1 METLKKPINI
11 AGRTVPLISIV
22 ISGLLLLCSLCCCGT
37 LALPSPT
44 PTPTPS
50 LTSTATAPPTKIVE
64 ATQTPSPT
72 TAVTNTP
79 LPSPTNTP
87 PPAETPTPTPPPIP
101 EDAQEAQVIN
111 VVDGDTIKVR
121 IDGETQTVRYIG
133 IDTPETKHPN
143 KPVEW
148 MGPEATEA
156 NKELVAGKEVW
167 LVKDVSETDQYGRLL
182 RYVYLADGTFVNAEL
197 VKQGYAQAS
206 TYPPDVE
213 HSELFAELQ
222 SEARENERGLWGAT
236 PTPTNTPT
244 TLPPTATSTRPTN
257 TPAPPTPV
265 PTEPPPTDAS
275 TNPPPTATSP
285 PAAAPGEVTI
295 SYIFYDG
302 VVKRVESDEYA
313 VIKNVG
319 GSSVNLSGWRLNAG
333 NPGQDF
339 WFPNFELQ
347 PGQECRVYTNEN
359 HPESCGFSFGSGQAL
374 WNNGGDCGHLYDNNG
389 AEVSSYCY

>member
-1 METLKKPINI
+1 MIDI
-11 AGRTVPLISIV
+11 
-22 ISGLLLLCSLCCCGT
+22 
-37 LALPSPT
+37 
-44 PTPTPS
+44 
-50 LTSTATAPPTKIVE
+50 
-64 ATQTPSPT
+64 
-72 TAVTNTP
+72 
-79 LPSPTNTP
+79 
-87 PPAETPTPTPPPIP
+87 
-101 EDAQEAQVIN
+101 
-111 VVDGDTIKVR
+111 VDGDTIKVR

-182 RYVYLADGTFVNAEL
+182 RYVYLVDGTFVNAEL

-206 TYPPDVE
+206 SYPPDVK

-222 SEARENERGLWGAT
+222 AEARENEQGLWGAT
-236 PTPTNTPT
+236 PTA
-244 TLPPTATSTRPTN
+244 LPPTATPKPLPTN
-257 TPAPPTPV
+257 TPPPSTPV
-265 PTEPPPTDAS
+265 PTEPPSTPVPTEPPS
-275 TNPPPTATSP
+275 TPVPTEPPATATAAP
-285 PAAAPGEVTI
+285 AAPGEVII

-313 VIKNVG
+313 VIKNTG
-319 GSSVNLSGWRLNAG
+319 GSPVNLAGWHLNAG

-359 HPESCGFSFGSGQAL
+359 HPESCGFSFGNGQAL
-374 WNNGGDCGHLYDNNG
+374 WNNGGDCGYLYDNNG

>member
-1 METLKKPINI
+1 M
-11 AGRTVPLISIV
+11 
-22 ISGLLLLCSLCCCGT
+22 
-37 LALPSPT
+37 ALPSST
-44 PTPTPS
+44 PTPT
-50 LTSTATAPPTKIVE
+50 LTPTKTEAPAATATTRATNTIAPII
-64 ATQTPSPT
+64 ATTDTPSPSPSAT
-72 TAVTNTP
+72 QLNTALSPSTDTDSTDTELTP
-79 LPSPTNTP
+79 KPSPTSSV
-87 PPAETPTPTPPPIP
+87 P
-101 EDAQEAQVIN
+101 EDAQAAQVFE

-133 IDTPETKHPN
+133 IDTPETKHPS

-182 RYVYLADGTFVNAEL
+182 RYVYLVDGTFVNAEL
-197 VKQGYAQAS
+197 VKEGYAQAS
-206 TYPPDVE
+206 SYPPDVK

-222 SEARENERGLWGAT
+222 TEARENERGLWGAT
-236 PTPTNTPT
+236 PMPTNTPT
-244 TLPPTATSTRPTN
+244 ALPPTATPVRPTN
-257 TPAPPTPV
+257 TPVPPTPV
-265 PTEPPPTDAS
+265 PTEPPPTAAS

-285 PAAAPGEVTI
+285 PAATPGEVVIT
-295 SYIFYDG
+295 YIFYDG
-302 VVKRVESDEYA
+302 VVKRVESDEFA

-319 GSSVNLSGWRLNAG
+319 GSPVNLSGWRLNAG

-374 WNNGGDCGHLYDNNG
+374 WNNGGDCGHLYDSNG
-389 AEVSSYCY
+389 VEVSSYCY